1 MGKQWSA
8 LFCFLW
14 AAYFSILK
22 TTFLFLWVCVEDLVQ
37 SLSHVWLFAT
47 PWTTARQA
55 SLPSI
60 SHGVCSNL
68 CPLIQRCHPTVSSS
82 VIPFFLHPALDPS
95 QHQGLFQRVS
105 SSSSPHF
112 LLTLSFSCQLPSLR
126 TELQFSPGWAP
137 HSQLPTAVTSRVC
150 AHYHCGIFYF
160 LWKIAKSLK
169 QSHLRNTNTHMC
181 LHMSELLSH
190 PFSTG
195 QFLLSVQRARSAWV
209 LASVISTS
217 ERTGWKILLPF
228 CRCVKWDLDRPGERC
243 GLTQAIPESIFN
255 HVRFRG
261 VPHFSLSLAQLT
273 FFPHE
278 SLEP

>member
-1 MGKQWSA
+1 MSDSLQPHGLQHA
-8 LFCFLW
+8 RLPFLQYLMEFAQTYVHW
-14 AAYFSILK
+14 FKDAIQPSHPLS
-22 TTFLFLWVCVEDLVQ
+22 
-37 SLSHVWLFAT
+37 SLSF
-47 PWTTARQA
+47 
-55 SLPSI
+55 
-60 SHGVCSNL
+60 
-68 CPLIQRCHPTVSSS
+68 
-82 VIPFFLHPALDPS
+82 PALDPS
-95 QHQGLFQRVS
+95 QHQGFFQRVR

-112 LLTLSFSCQLPSLR
+112 LLILSFSCQPPSLR
-126 TELQFSPGWAP
+126 IELQFSLGWAP
-137 HSQLPTAVTSRVC
+137 HSQLPTAGTSRVC

-169 QSHLRNTNTHMC
+169 QSHLCNTNTHMC

-190 PFSTG
+190 PFSAG

-243 GLTQAIPESIFN
+243 GLTQATPDSIFN
-255 HVRFRG
+255 NVRFRG